1 MFEYKENFL
10 TPEIIAEFDKYC
22 ELSDSDGS
30 SNDLWN
36 PRFTKYGDNVE
47 CFTQNPTDSELR
59 LLKDDIYN
67 NKDNPLY
74 QNKHVRNLCVAIQ
87 KYPRGAVL
95 KAHKDSSV
103 GAVTIFLNKE
113 WDINDGG
120 MFHWIDDNAEGKG
133 HCVIPKYNSAIVK
146 MPNDNN
152 INDLGQEHWV
162 TEILGEQA
170 RSVIQL
176 FIWGHGD
183 PNNTLLEG
191 SSNDN

>member
-1 MFEYKENFL
+1 MFVYKENFL

-87 KYPRGAVL
+87 KYPQGAVL

-146 MPNDNN
+146 IPNDNN